1 MAAEIVAP
9 PMMMTMMNCCYDK
22 KNKRKQVLRKLTEER
37 IVNFGNVARISNF
50 EHNRENMLSTCTGRT
65 T

>member
-1 MAAEIVAP
+1 MASEMI
-9 PMMMTMMNCCYDK
+9 PMIYDN

-37 IVNFGNVARISNF
+37 IMNFGNVARISNY
-50 EHNRENMLSTCTGRT
+50 ENNNRENMLSKCTGRT